1 MEVKS
6 PVLVIIGTARENNKT
21 EKIAQYV
28 HAQAMHFGFDAQLV
42 RPQETIDSFITLG
55 TSDTKKTAWSKLAS
69 SAQGYIIVSPEYNH
83 GYPGELKL
91 MLDQAYKEYAHK
103 PVGIVGVS
111 SSVLGGARMVEQLRL
126 VSIELSM
133 IPVRS
138 AVYIR
143 EIQNVLDET
152 GNMQD
157 NTLTDRLTILFED
170 IQWYITQLNK

>member
-103 PVGIVGVS
+103 PVGIV
-111 SSVLGGARMVEQLRL
+111 

>member
-1 MEVKS
+1 
-6 PVLVIIGTARENNKT
+6 
-21 EKIAQYV
+21 
-28 HAQAMHFGFDAQLV
+28 MHFGFDAQLV

-157 NTLTDRLTILFED
+157 NTLKDTLTLPFEY
-170 IQWYITQLNK
+170 IQCYFAQSTN